1 VRESQ
6 TGEGAAA
13 DAFFG
18 STDVVLGFFPG
29 SDKKRVETKQWCGPV
44 FFFLPL
50 SLPSLSRT
58 VGYEAP
64 TMSKLQTETLSKA
77 IAGLLAGR
85 VDKAGNKKKRRFL
98 ETVELQIGL
107 KSYDPQ
113 KDKRFAGAVKLPYV
127 ARPKYVK
134 SEAVISR
141 ISEQSLQ
148 ISDIMHLVG

>member
-1 VRESQ
+1 
-6 TGEGAAA
+6 
-13 DAFFG
+13 
-18 STDVVLGFFPG
+18 
-29 SDKKRVETKQWCGPV
+29 
-44 FFFLPL
+44 
-50 SLPSLSRT
+50 
-58 VGYEAP
+58 
-64 TMSKLQTETLSKA
+64 MSKLQTETLSKA

-134 SEAVISR
+134 SEAVSR
-141 ISEQSLQ
+141 PFQSKFLT
-148 ISDIMHLVG
+148 

>member
-1 VRESQ
+1 
-6 TGEGAAA
+6 
-13 DAFFG
+13 
-18 STDVVLGFFPG
+18 
-29 SDKKRVETKQWCGPV
+29 
-44 FFFLPL
+44 
-50 SLPSLSRT
+50 
-58 VGYEAP
+58 
-64 TMSKLQTETLSKA
+64 MSKLQTETLSKA

-141 ISEQSLQ
+141 ISEQSPQ